1 MDRRTL
7 IHLELIIAATI
18 IAFTIIQVIN
28 PGHGA
33 SVAIWLGLIAAI
45 TLIIHVLK
53 QSRDPRVV
61 KVALICGL
69 ALIAGG
75 VGVVMI
81 PEISGIATIQPI
93 DSTGL
98 IVSGMV
104 LILLTVRSKSDLEVR
119 DERTIRIGTYGLSYS
134 WYLTY
139 LVIAAIGWAMA
150 TDAIE
155 ISGVLIC
162 MTLII
167 LMPVSAMIF
176 QWYFNTRGDVY

>member
-7 IHLELIIAATI
+7 IHLELIVAATI
-18 IAFTIIQVIN
+18 IAFTIIQVMS

-33 SVAIWLGLIAAI
+33 GLAIWLGLIAAI
-45 TLIIHVLK
+45 TLVIHVLK
-53 QSRDPRVV
+53 QSRDPRML
-61 KVALICGL
+61 KIAIICGL
-69 ALIAGG
+69 ALVAGG
-75 VGVVMI
+75 IGAAI
-81 PEISGIATIQPI
+81 AAEISEAASLQPI

-98 IVSGMV
+98 IVSGMI
-104 LILLTVRSKSDLEVR
+104 LILLAVRTKADFGVR

-134 WYLTY
+134 WYLSY

-150 TDAIE
+150 TDTIE
-155 ISGVLIC
+155 ISGIMIC
-162 MTLII
+162 MVMIV